1 MEPLTISEPSP
12 NHPADA
18 PLPDNSEDAA
28 IIAEIENA
36 MTNCRS
42 PAFLRHQIKSILHFY
57 EPVVRDPRGGFHNQL
72 LDDGTVYDPGTKH
85 VVGTCRFIVNYAL
98 AADADGIAED
108 EDEVDHYLK
117 LSAPPTARR
126 R

>member
-57 EPVVRDPRGGFHNQL
+57 EPASDILWRV
-72 LDDGTVYDPGTKH
+72 
-85 VVGTCRFIVNYAL
+85 
-98 AADADGIAED
+98 AA
-108 EDEVDHYLK
+108 
-117 LSAPPTARR
+117 
-126 R
+126 

>member
-1 MEPLTISEPSP
+1 MEPLTIAEPSP

-57 EPVVRDPRGGFHNQL
+57 EPVVHPAGTSGGWAHLEVGSRSGFHN
-72 LDDGTVYDPGTKH
+72 H
-85 VVGTCRFIVNYAL
+85 
-98 AADADGIAED
+98 
-108 EDEVDHYLK
+108 
-117 LSAPPTARR
+117 S
-126 R
+126 